1 MRKLLIFI
9 FCLGLASCAGTRTLD
24 GETTKNWVKIVSSK
38 IDRSGN
44 IQDVCFVFD
53 LSFYPGT
60 VYERLKN
67 NPNTCLE
74 ECCWYSEN
82 KSVDFYFNDGF
93 TKDLEEYGVSRRYYP
108 DNIRIN
114 LTYSRFL
121 NRLSA
126 KASSSEGI
134 SKDGVI
140 TLEYKDIYKPDLKN
154 EVGAY
159 EIKEKTYPE
168 ALSAAAKEDVDSSY
182 KKLSMSGLNRKELL
196 TKAENEQREYYI
208 KAVEERYESPEKE
221 YVEEIMLFKG
231 QVSPFDKTDKEKK
244 WLSKKPIDQ
253 EEKLRQQ
260 ELLEYRRQVKEE
272 RAKAKQQVKDGKE
285 KFKQQEEY
293 FIQGT
298 TGQLEQLEQQEESFV
313 QGTAEQMAQQ
323 KENIK
328 QGAKQ
333 IKSNAKD
340 AADGAMYDVQRTLA
354 QEAKIVYIEPVMPE
368 EVDAD
373 TLARKLEYETNEAV
387 KLLKRFYGD
396 DIDGYLRSLDN
407 AKKQKGQ
414 VLFTND
420 KVWKAQKIGTTVYQV
435 NCNVKGKIASLSTK
449 TTISTTDYPIAC
461 GTYVVDLDEKT
472 VEARDN
478 IAKDIALKKY

>member
-44 IQDVCFVFD
+44 VQDVCFVFD

-60 VYERLKN
+60 VYERIKN
-67 NPNTCLE
+67 NPTTCLE

-114 LTYSRFL
+114 LIYSHFL

-126 KASSSEGI
+126 KASSPEGI
-134 SKDGVI
+134 SKDGIV
-140 TLEYKDIYKPDLKN
+140 TLEYEDIYKPDLKN
-154 EVGAY
+154 EAGAY

-168 ALSAAAKEDVDSSY
+168 ALSSATNKDVNSSY
-182 KKLSMSGLNRKELL
+182 KTLSMSGLNRKELL
-196 TKAENEQREYYI
+196 TRAENEQREYYI
-208 KAVEERYESPEKE
+208 KAVAERYESPERE
-221 YVEEIMLFKG
+221 YVEEAMLFKG

-244 WLSKKPIDQ
+244 WLSKRPVT
-253 EEKLRQQ
+253 EEERIRQQ
-260 ELLEYRRQVKEE
+260 ELLEYRRQIKEE
-272 RAKAKQQVKDGKE
+272 RAMAKQQAKEAKE
-285 KFKQQEEY
+285 KLRQQKEDIKQ
-293 FIQGT
+293 GS
-298 TGQLEQLEQQEESFV
+298 EQLKQR
-313 QGTAEQMAQQ
+313 G
-323 KENIK
+323 ENIK
-328 QGAKQ
+328 QSAEQ
-333 IKSNAKD
+333 ARVNAENK
-340 AADGAMYDVQRTLA
+340 ANGAMYDVQRTLA

-368 EVDAD
+368 EIDAE
-373 TLARKLEYETNEAV
+373 TLAKKLDYESNEAV

-396 DIDGYLRSLDN
+396 DIDGYLRALDN

-435 NCNVKGKIASLSTK
+435 DCNVKGKIASLNTK
-449 TTISTTDYPIAC
+449 TITDTKDYPIAC